1 MNDERKKPWYLQLPA
16 KAAAC
21 VVFLVAL
28 TTLAGNL
35 MELDERRRAREQP
48 APASNPSP
56 AAAAAPAAQP
66 VPASAPAPV
75 ARKLRVAVD
84 RITVQDDGSPG
95 TTDWRFLV
103 EADGESLFAFRQD
116 DLDDTADRN
125 VATPRDVAAMLRVE
139 AGRNVQL
146 TIKGWRG
153 SRFRLP
159 GGDPDAV
166 GQGVLSSD
174 GAIGPVRVAAQEQGA
189 AAFVFHLSADAD

>member
-1 MNDERKKPWYLQLPA
+1 MSDERKKPWYLQLPA
-16 KAAAC
+16 KLAAG

-35 MELDERRRAREQP
+35 LELDEMRRAREQP
-48 APASNPSP
+48 AAPAKAQP
-56 AAAAAPAAQP
+56 AKPATAAAPAA
-66 VPASAPAPV
+66 
-75 ARKLRVAVD
+75 RKLRIAVD
-84 RITVQDDGSPG
+84 RITVQQDGSPG

-125 VATPRDVAAMLRVE
+125 VAVPRDAAATLRVD
-139 AGRNVQL
+139 AGRSVKL

-159 GGDPDAV
+159 GGEPDV
-166 GQGVLSSD
+166 TGQGSLAA
-174 GAIGPVRVAAQEQGA
+174 GGGIAPIRVAAPGQGA
-189 AAFVFHLSADAD
+189 AAFVFHLSADHD

>member
-1 MNDERKKPWYLQLPA
+1 MSDERKKPWYLQLPA
-16 KAAAC
+16 KLAAG

-35 MELDERRRAREQP
+35 LELDEMRRAREQP
-48 APASNPSP
+48 AAPAKVEP
-56 AAAAAPAAQP
+56 AKPATAAAPAA
-66 VPASAPAPV
+66 
-75 ARKLRVAVD
+75 RKLRIAVD
-84 RITVQDDGSPG
+84 RITVQQDGSPG

-125 VATPRDVAAMLRVE
+125 VAVPRDAAATLRVD
-139 AGRNVQL
+139 AGRSVKL

-159 GGDPDAV
+159 GGEPDV
-166 GQGVLSSD
+166 TGQGSLAA
-174 GAIGPVRVAAQEQGA
+174 GGGIAPIRVAAPGQGA
-189 AAFVFHLSADAD
+189 AAFVFHLSADHD